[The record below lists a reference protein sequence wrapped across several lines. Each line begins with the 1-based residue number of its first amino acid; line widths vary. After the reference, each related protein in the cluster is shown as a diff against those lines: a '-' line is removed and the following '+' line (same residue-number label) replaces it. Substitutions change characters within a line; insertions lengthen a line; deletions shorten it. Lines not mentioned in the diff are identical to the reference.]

1 MESAKLVSQ
10 SELELKSMEAKG
22 DWDKSIVLVSADH
35 WWRDA
40 LKLNGRRDHR
50 IPFLLKLADQKA
62 RLDCDGLFNTVLTRE
77 LLLKLLRGEMKTPSE
92 VAEWIERNSPL
103 GESSLTVNA
112 P

>member
-1 MESAKLVSQ
+1 
-10 SELELKSMEAKG
+10 MEATG
-22 DWDKSIVLVSADH
+22 DWDKRIVLVSANH
-35 WWRDA
+35 WCRDA
-40 LKLNGRRDHR
+40 PKFTGRRDQR

-62 RLDCDGLFNTVLTRE
+62 GRTRKGPFNTVLTRE